1 MRQVIFTL
9 VFLITMISI
18 ATVLDE
24 PETLRYDCS
33 IAEFQPNYPAV
44 IKEECRRLKLEQKN
58 I

>member
-1 MRQVIFTL
+1 MRQAIFTL
-9 VFLITMISI
+9 VFLITMVGI

-24 PETLRYDCS
+24 SETLQYDCS
-33 IAEFQPNYPAV
+33 IAEFQPNYPTV